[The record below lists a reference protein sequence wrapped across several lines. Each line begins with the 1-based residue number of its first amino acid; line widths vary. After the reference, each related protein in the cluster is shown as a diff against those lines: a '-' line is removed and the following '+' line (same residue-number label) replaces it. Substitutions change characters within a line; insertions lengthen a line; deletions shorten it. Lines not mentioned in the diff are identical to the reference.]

1 MKVTDFLHKYQKS
14 LNDRINEIS
23 MAVTSG
29 SAADYASYK
38 TMVGEIQGLS
48 FALDEIR
55 TLLQKVD
62 NDANST

>member
-1 MKVTDFLHKYQKS
+1 
-14 LNDRINEIS
+14 